1 MTEDKV
7 IKVNELNLELIAPS
21 TSGNHAGGFKLVVV
35 GKPGCFK
42 AGTRV
47 MRFDGTSVPVESVKE
62 GDLLMGDDSA
72 PRTVLELCRGH
83 EEMYK
88 ITPVKGD
95 AIIVNKNHILS
106 LKCTGYNDIK
116 HGAVVNITVADYLN
130 KSKTWKSRFKWYR
143 TGVDF
148 PHHEV
153 KVDPY
158 LLGIWLGDGTL
169 GDARFTTADPEVVSE
184 FKRVLEPQ
192 GLVVR
197 QIGNSKY
204 GYSISQS
211 NGSRKWYGNLFREGL
226 REIGVLDHKHIPQ
239 QYISNSRKVRLE
251 LLAGLLD
258 SDGHLDKSNT
268 YDFINKSEELV
279 DGLLSLVRSLGM
291 FAYKKKCEKTCT
303 NGSNGSVTGTYYRC
317 CISGN
322 LEVIPNRIERKSAS
336 PRQINKDVLMT
347 GVKCVES
354 VGEDNYYGFTL
365 DGNHLFLLDDYT
377 VVHNTGKSSIISS
390 ILYAKKH
397 LIPAGIIM
405 SGSEDSNGF
414 YSKMFPASFVFNEY
428 DETQLKKFV
437 KRQKLAKQKMN
448 NPWAVVLCD
457 DCTDSTKIFNTKIQQ
472 GMYKRGRHWNM
483 LYILSLQYAMD
494 INPAIRTNVDGVF
507 ILREP
512 ILKNRK
518 SLYENYASVIGDFD
532 IFCQLMDA
540 LTTDYCCLYIHNAI
554 QTNRWQDCVFY
565 YKADL
570 PPDNFRF
577 GCREFWKHHHDR
589 FDPDHVNNFD
599 DFDE

>member
-1 MTEDKV
+1 MSEV
-7 IKVNELNLELIAPS
+7 IEVKELNLELIAPA

-47 MRFDGTSVPVESVKE
+47 MRFDGTSVPVEDVKE
-62 GDLLMGDDSA
+62 GDLLMGDDSK
-72 PRTVLELCRGH
+72 PRTVMELCRGY

-88 ITPVKGD
+88 ITPIKGD
-95 AIIVNKNHILS
+95 SVVVNKNHILS

-116 HGAVVNITVADYLN
+116 HGTVENLTVSEYLKKN
-130 KSKTWKSRFKWYR
+130 ATWRNRFKWYR
-143 TGVDF
+143 RGVEF
-148 PHHEV
+148 PPQEV

-158 LLGIWLGDGTL
+158 LFGIWLGDGTL
-169 GDARFTTADPEVVSE
+169 GEARFTTADQEVVSE
-184 FKRVLEPQ
+184 FDR
-192 GLVVR
+192 
-197 QIGNSKY
+197 
-204 GYSISQS
+204 
-211 NGSRKWYGNLFREGL
+211 
-226 REIGVLDHKHIPQ
+226 KHIPQ
-239 QYISNSRKVRLE
+239 QYISNSREVRLE

-258 SDGHLDKSNT
+258 SGEAASRSSDGHLDKSNT

-279 DGLLSLVRSLGM
+279 DGLLSLARSLGM
-291 FAYKKKCEKTCT
+291 SAYKKKCEKTCT
-303 NGSNGSVTGTYYRC
+303 NSSNGSVTGTYYRC
-317 CISGN
+317 CISGH
-322 LEVIPNRIERKSAS
+322 LDAIPNRIERKSAS
-336 PRQINKDVLMT
+336 PRKLNKDVLMT
-347 GVKCVES
+347 GIKSVES

-365 DGNHLFLLDDYT
+365 DGNHLFLLEDYS
-377 VVHNTGKSSIISS
+377 VVHNTGKSTLISAL
-390 ILYAKKH
+390 LYAKKH

-428 DETQLKKFV
+428 SESQLKKFV
-437 KRQKLAKQKMN
+437 KRQKMAKQKMN

-457 DCTDSTKIFNTKIQQ
+457 DCTDSSKIFNTKIQQ

-518 SLYENYASVIGDFD
+518 ALYENYASVIGDFN
-532 IFCQLMDA
+532 IFCELMDA
-540 LTTDYCCLYIHNAI
+540 LTTDYTCLYIHNAI

-565 YKADL
+565 YKADP

-599 DFDE
+599 DFDED